1 MTTADIIQTILLAVV
16 IVQLWVSYRSLQAD
30 HERRKKQAT
39 FEYVNAVSE
48 RFRAALNK
56 FDEKH
61 GIDKV
66 VDISNYDD
74 DDRFIVKSYL
84 NEIEYICAGVNAG
97 VFDLQILHK
106 MMGTGLIGRHHRF
119 QQYINEKRQS
129 KKTVFVEFSEV
140 VRLLETL
147 RPSDYSNIGKIIK
160 S

>member
-16 IVQLWVSYRSLQAD
+16 IVQLWVSYRSFQAD

-106 MMGTGLIGRHHRF
+106 MMGTGLIGRHHQF

>member
-1 MTTADIIQTILLAVV
+1 M
-16 IVQLWVSYRSLQAD
+16 QLWVSYRSFQAD

-74 DDRFIVKSYL
+74 VDRFIVKSYL